1 MTKYKIIKF
10 LRDAFPF
17 IAVIVLWRLSVA
29 FWNPAGILAIIPIF
43 YCSFVR
49 PIPWFAPFAILFCFL
64 IDYRF
69 DTLVYWTVMYC
80 LFYAINGFQT
90 FLHLTRVDKNALY
103 VFMIFFGVATFVLSI
118 TNPTVATLMRA
129 AWLFA
134 WVSTLYVPITAL
146 IKRIYDDR

>member
-29 FWNPAGILAIIPIF
+29 FWNPAGILAII
-43 YCSFVR
+43 

-90 FLHLTRVDKNALY
+90 FFDLTRVDKNALY

>member
-1 MTKYKIIKF
+1 MKNKIINF

-49 PIPWFAPFAILFCFL
+49 PIPWFAPFAAIFCFL

-69 DTLVYWTVMYC
+69 DSLVFWTVMYC
-80 LFYAINGFQT
+80 LFYAIIGFQSIID
-90 FLHLTRVDKNALY
+90 LSKQDNNALKI
-103 VFMIFFGVATFVLSI
+103 FMVFFGISLLILSFMNFNVSNLI
-118 TNPTVATLMRA
+118 RA
-129 AWLFA
+129 GWTFA
-134 WVSTLYVPITAL
+134 WVSTLYIPVTAL
-146 IKRIYDDR
+146 IKRVCDDR